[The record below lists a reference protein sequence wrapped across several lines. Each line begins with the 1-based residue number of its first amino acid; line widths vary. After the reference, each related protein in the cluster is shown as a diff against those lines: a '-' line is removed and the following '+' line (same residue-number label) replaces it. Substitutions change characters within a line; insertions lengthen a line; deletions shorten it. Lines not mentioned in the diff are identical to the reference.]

1 MRTPRRPARREPAW
15 FGRLPPP
22 GKLVVFYIVFIL
34 AGAVLLSLP
43 IAHSD
48 DVHPWQALFT
58 AVSSVTVTGLAV
70 VDTGSDFTPF
80 GQMVILLL
88 IQAGGLGLMV
98 FAATLMSVL
107 GVPLGMPQRQLLRED
122 LRQAANAGLGRIAR
136 RVLKIAAIAE
146 LAGVIALSVVFVPD
160 LGWSRG
166 LWSALFHTV
175 SAFNN
180 AGFALY
186 PDSLSGWVGDWR
198 VNLVIPALFIVGGL
212 GFVVVGDVWEKRAWE
227 PLALHS
233 KLMLAGTG
241 VTLAVSFA
249 LFAALEWNNSGT
261 LGPLAPGD
269 RLWAAW
275 FQAAA
280 TRTAG
285 FNTVDITAIE
295 DSTALLTMALMF
307 VGAGPASTGGGIK
320 ITTAIVAALAVVAFF
335 KRRERLHAFG
345 RSMGP
350 NQVMKAMALI
360 ALSATLI
367 GIALFLLTLTW
378 EGRFIALVFEAVS
391 AFGTVGLSMGATA
404 QLDVWGQAVIMALM
418 FVGRV
423 GPLTLGFF
431 IATRAAPRV
440 QYPRAEVFLG

>member
-1 MRTPRRPARREPAW
+1 MRTPRRPARREPTW

-34 AGAVLLSLP
+34 VGAALLSLP
-43 IAHSD
+43 VAHTE

-58 AVSSVTVTGLAV
+58 AVSAVTVTGLAV
-70 VDTGSDFTPF
+70 VDTGSGFTAF
-80 GQMVILLL
+80 GQVIIALL

-98 FAATLMSVL
+98 FAATLMSAL

-122 LRQAANAGLGRIAR
+122 LRQSANAGLGRIAR
-136 RVLKIAAIAE
+136 RVLKIAAVAE
-146 LAGVIALSVVFVPD
+146 LAGFVLLSFVFVPD

-166 LWSALFHTV
+166 LWSAAFHTI

-186 PDSLSGWVGDWR
+186 PDSLSGWAGDWR
-198 VNLVIPALFIVGGL
+198 VNLVVPALFIIGGL
-212 GFVVVGDVWEKRAWE
+212 GFMVVGDVWEKRAWE

-233 KLMLAGTG
+233 KLMLAGTAA
-241 VTLAVSFA
+241 TLAVSFA
-249 LFAALEWNNSGT
+249 LVAALEWNNPGT
-261 LGPLAPGD
+261 LGLLSPGD
-269 RLWAAW
+269 RLLAAW
-275 FQAAA
+275 FHAAA

-285 FNTVDITAIE
+285 FNTVDVTAIE

-360 ALSATLI
+360 ALSAILI
-367 GIALFLLTLTW
+367 GVALFLLTLTW

-404 QLDVWGQAVIMALM
+404 ELDAWGQAVIMTLM
-418 FVGRV
+418 FAGRV